1 MWSCRSGG
9 AASGAS
15 LIPPPCS
22 GPSRI
27 ALAIVSGLS
36 LSRAGRS
43 PGETETAPTVVVAE
57 RDLSAGTPLRGAVRL
72 APWPGTPPPDAL
84 TALPGPDAAASA
96 DIAAGEPVLARR
108 VGTTSGVAARIG
120 ANRRGVY
127 VPPPIGPVTDVT
139 HVDLIGSADPI
150 LGDGG
155 TVVLAERAPVLARE
169 PDALLVSLTRQQSV
183 EVIGALT
190 SGRVTVTL
198 SGSGGN

>member
-1 MWSCRSGG
+1 MSIWWSRVRRLVDSP
-9 AASGAS
+9 ALFWTIA
-15 LIPPPCS
+15 
-22 GPSRI
+22 I
-27 ALAIVSGLS
+27 ALAVVSGLS
-36 LSRAGRS
+36 LTGAGRS
-43 PGETETAPTVVVAE
+43 TGETETAPTVVVAE
-57 RDLSAGTPLRGAVRL
+57 RDLGAGTPLRGAVRL
-72 APWPGTPPPDAL
+72 APWPGNPPPDAL
-84 TALPGPDAAASA
+84 TALPDPDAAASA

-139 HVDLIGSADPI
+139 HVDLIGSADPV

-169 PDALLVSLTRQQSV
+169 PDALLIGLTDEQSV

-190 SGRVTVTL
+190 TGTVTVTL
-198 SGSGGN
+198 SGSGGD